1 LTYIYNLQE
10 VEMTDL
16 KMPLAMAELRP
27 ALGEIVSQ
35 GQGQA
40 PYFAALLSS
49 KHGLTI
55 NVDNREERVVERP
68 PSAGTVLSAFDG
80 QTIYERAVSGF
91 DRAQV
96 QQAARE
102 LVRGKSFARYTPPV
116 GSEPQ
121 RSGDFATPMQIDP
134 EDLSIREK
142 LDRCRELH
150 RRVKGSDPRIVNV
163 QIRYIEAGEHAVFA
177 NQQADLAQR
186 IQRVN
191 LFILVI
197 VAGEAGQV
205 QYDWISKSGGAG
217 WEVLNFTD
225 EEIQGLVDRTVALLE
240 AGRIEPGEYQVIA
253 APGVSGT
260 VCHESFG
267 HGVETDMF
275 LKQRARAA
283 HFIDRTVGSPLVNI
297 FDDPSQ
303 VGGFGSYF
311 FDDEGRLAAPTQIV
325 ENGLFRRGITDLYSA
340 TALKIPR
347 SANGRRQ
354 DYSRKAYAR
363 MSNTYFGPGS
373 SSLDEMLAQ
382 VDHGIYL
389 DKWSSGMEDPQG
401 WGIQVT
407 CHYGHEIRGGKITDR
422 VFAPIGISGYVPDV
436 LQSITAVGKEWRLEA
451 GNCGKGHKEIL
462 PVASGGPHLLLKA
475 RLG

>member
-1 LTYIYNLQE
+1 
-10 VEMTDL
+10 
-16 KMPLAMAELRP
+16 MAELKP
-27 ALGEIVSQ
+27 ALGEIVKQ
-35 GQGQA
+35 VQTQA
-40 PYFAALLSS
+40 PYFTALLSS
-49 KHGLTI
+49 KHGLIIT
-55 NVDNREERVVERP
+55 VDNREERVNERP
-68 PSAGTVLSAFDG
+68 PSAGTVLSVFDG
-80 QTIYERAVSGF
+80 QTMYERAVSGF
-91 DRAQV
+91 DRREV
-96 QQAARE
+96 ERAARE
-102 LVRGKSFARYTPPV
+102 LVQGKSFAQYTPN
-116 GSEPQ
+116 EAQ
-121 RSGDFATPMQIDP
+121 RSGDFAVSMQIDP
-134 EDLSIREK
+134 AELSIREK

-150 RRVKGSDPRIVNV
+150 SRIKERDPRIVNA
-163 QIRYIEAGEHAVFA
+163 QIRYVEAGEHAVFTS
-177 NQQADLAQR
+177 QYADLAQR
-186 IQRVN
+186 VQRVN
-191 LFILVI
+191 LFVFVI
-197 VAGEAGQV
+197 VSGEDGQV
-205 QYDWISKSGGAG
+205 QYNWRSKSGGAG

-225 EEIQGLVDRTVALLE
+225 EELQKIVDDAVALLTAE
-240 AGRIEPGEYQVIA
+240 RIEPGEYQVIMS
-253 APGVSGT
+253 PGVSGVT
-260 VCHESFG
+260 CHESFG

-283 HFIDRTVGSPLVNI
+283 HFIDQTVGSSLVNI

-303 VGGFGSYF
+303 PGGFGSYF
-311 FDDEGRLAAPTQIV
+311 FDDEGRMAAPTQIV
-325 ENGLFRRGITDLYSA
+325 EDGLFRRGITDLYSA
-340 TALKIPR
+340 TALNIPR

-363 MSNTYFGPGS
+363 MSNTYFGAGT

-407 CHYGHEIRGGKITDR
+407 CHYGHEIKGGKITNR

-451 GNCGKGHKEIL
+451 GNCGKGHKEIV